1 MEILKVTNLTKL
13 FGGLTAVNNLS
24 FQLNKGET
32 LALIGPNGAGKTTVF
47 NLLTGYYRPT
57 SGSVML
63 NGKPIVGL
71 KPHEVTKLNMARTF
85 QVVQPFNELSV
96 LDNVIVGAFNRT
108 NHIREARRIAEE
120 VLERLGIPHIG
131 NVKASSITL
140 ADRKRLEIAKV
151 LATGAKTL
159 LLDEV
164 MAGLTPRETEDI
176 IKFVKNIHADGITLF
191 IIEHVL
197 KAVVA
202 LANRAIVINYGT
214 KIAEGVPEDVLAD
227 NKVIEAYVGKG
238 GGIATGK

>member
-1 MEILKVTNLTKL
+1 MEILKVTKLTKS
-13 FGGLTAVNNLS
+13 FGGLLAVNNLS
-24 FQLNKGET
+24 FELNQGET
-32 LALIGPNGAGKTTVF
+32 FALIGPNGAGKTTVF

-57 SGSVML
+57 GGSILL

-71 KPHEVTKLNMARTF
+71 KPHQITKLNMARTF

-96 LDNVIVGAFNRT
+96 LDNVIVGAFNRV
-108 NHIREARRIAEE
+108 NDMSQAKRIAEE
-120 VLERLGIPHIG
+120 ILEKLGIPHIG
-131 NVKASSITL
+131 HAKASSITL

-176 IKFVKNIHADGITLF
+176 IEFVKNIHGEGITLL

-202 LANRAIVINYGT
+202 LASRAIVINYGT
-214 KIAEGVPEDVLAD
+214 KIAEGAPEDVLAD
-227 NKVIEAYVGKG
+227 DKVIEAYVGKG
-238 GGIATGK
+238 GKIATGK